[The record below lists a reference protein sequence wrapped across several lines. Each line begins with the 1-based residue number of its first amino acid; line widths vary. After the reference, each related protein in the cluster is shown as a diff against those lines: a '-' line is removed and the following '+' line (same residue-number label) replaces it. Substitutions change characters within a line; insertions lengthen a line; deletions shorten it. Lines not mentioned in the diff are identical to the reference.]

1 MHGQLRVLIVEDS
14 VNDTFFIVREL
25 QRGGCQVEFERV
37 ETPLTMQSALKVGN
51 WDLIIS
57 DYLMPHFGGAAAL
70 ALYKQS
76 GSDVP
81 FIVVSGAL
89 GDEIAVE
96 MLKSGA
102 HNFVSKDNLPR
113 LVPVV
118 IQEMRAAQDRRIR
131 RETETTAAYLASLIE
146 SCDDAIIG
154 KSLDGTVVSWNN
166 GAERLYGYAAS
177 EMIGRPLALLV
188 PSYRPQE
195 LPEILEKV
203 KRGERVE
210 SLETVRLR
218 KDGTPVEVSLTVSP
232 VKDAVGRIIGA
243 SAISRDITRRKQ
255 EETEKIELIQDLTS
269 ALARVNEIKPIS
281 A

>member
-1 MHGQLRVLIVEDS
+1 
-14 VNDTFFIVREL
+14 
-25 QRGGCQVEFERV
+25 
-37 ETPLTMQSALKVGN
+37 
-51 WDLIIS
+51 
-57 DYLMPHFGGAAAL
+57 MPHFGGAAAL

-243 SAISRDITRRKQ
+243 SAISRDISRRKQ

>member
-96 MLKSGA
+96 MLKYGA